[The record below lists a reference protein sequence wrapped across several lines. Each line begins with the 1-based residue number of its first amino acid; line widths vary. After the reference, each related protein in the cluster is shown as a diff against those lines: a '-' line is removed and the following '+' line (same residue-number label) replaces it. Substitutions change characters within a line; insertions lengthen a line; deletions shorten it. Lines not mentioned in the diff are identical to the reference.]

1 MRETKIMQFDW
12 YTGNGAHDFE
22 VELRDRIKNR
32 EDDGWEVDEV
42 KIIPNKIHEDFYD
55 IFLIMRRGKTWN

>member
-1 MRETKIMQFDW
+1 MRETKIMHFDFCVETT
-12 YTGNGAHDFE
+12 YDFE
-22 VELRDRIKNR
+22 KELRERIEIR

-55 IFLIMRRGKTWN
+55 IFLVLKRG

>member
-12 YTGNGAHDFE
+12 YTGNGTHDFG
-22 VELRDRIKNR
+22 VELRERILNR

-42 KIIPNKIHEDFYD
+42 KIIPNKKREDWYD
-55 IFLIMRRGKTWN
+55 IFLILKRG

>member
-1 MRETKIMQFDW
+1 MRETKIMHFDFCVEE
-12 YTGNGAHDFE
+12 TMHDFE

-55 IFLIMRRGKTWN
+55 IFLIMRRGK